1 MNKIFFLT
9 RISQLPSFY
18 SSSMVA
24 KVHLNIFVRYADFFS
39 DRRSVGFETLAG
51 TGRFAESK
59 VFNFEWKMSPLL
71 IVLFLSHF
79 NVGFSL
85 NLTKT
90 VFVVMSQSQPRKNL

>member
-1 MNKIFFLT
+1 
-9 RISQLPSFY
+9 
-18 SSSMVA
+18 MVA